1 MGRIEEA
8 LAKLQ
13 SQRANAAD
21 RTAPI
26 GRTAVAAREVVS
38 PAAFGGKLIEINFAE
53 LRRQGLLA
61 PGPHERKLADEY
73 RAIKR
78 PLLVNASRT
87 GEGSV
92 PCANLLMVGSALS
105 GEGKTFTCVNLALS
119 IAREKDWSVVLVDAD
134 CAKPHLTQLFGA
146 EGEPGLMDLLRDSRM
161 SLESAVMPTDIPR
174 LALLPAG
181 RGDRD
186 AVELLASARMSALC
200 RQLASDRTCMVV
212 FDTAPL
218 LLAPEAPILGALV
231 GQIVIV
237 VRANS
242 TLRHAVLEARDKLDP
257 RKAIGLIL
265 NQADGSAALS
275 SYGEY
280 PYNT

>member
-1 MGRIEEA
+1 
-8 LAKLQ
+8 
-13 SQRANAAD
+13 
-21 RTAPI
+21 
-26 GRTAVAAREVVS
+26 
-38 PAAFGGKLIEINFAE
+38 
-53 LRRQGLLA
+53 
-61 PGPHERKLADEY
+61 
-73 RAIKR
+73 
-78 PLLVNASRT
+78 
-87 GEGSV
+87 
-92 PCANLLMVGSALS
+92 
-105 GEGKTFTCVNLALS
+105 
-119 IAREKDWSVVLVDAD
+119 
-134 CAKPHLTQLFGA
+134 
-146 EGEPGLMDLLRDSRM
+146 
-161 SLESAVMPTDIPR
+161 
-174 LALLPAG
+174 
-181 RGDRD
+181 GDRD